1 MGPDD
6 MSKGRAEASRASDPT
21 PPVIKPNE
29 ILSLPSGYVELNNF
43 QAQARTKTDQGFKRV
58 LLPFGNAAICN
69 ERCRFAVP
77 GDTSTPTTWVTSLA
91 CSLTP

>member
-21 PPVIKPNE
+21 PPVCIKPNE

-43 QAQARTKTDQGFKRV
+43 QAQGSQEPRLIRVSSEFFCLSGMQQSAMNGAVLRFQVTPAPPRHGSPASHAR
-58 LLPFGNAAICN
+58 
-69 ERCRFAVP
+69 
-77 GDTSTPTTWVTSLA
+77 
-91 CSLTP
+91 